1 MFFMTSRKL
10 KEINMRMLAFVSL
23 FIFLSA
29 CSSIGADVQ
38 VFKVSDLGTE
48 GFPKLSGNERMK
60 GEKSVLR
67 DEKEYVIKPGD
78 KLSIKFFFN
87 PELNEQDLIVRPD
100 GRISLQLIHEVE
112 AADLTASQLTRLLA
126 KRYVGQLKN
135 PEIAVIV
142 RSVKEHAIVS
152 VDGQVGNPGAFEIV
166 GSLTVLQAVALAGG
180 FDEDTAKKDEVT
192 VIRRDQSGHPFVIKL
207 DISAALSG
215 KDLSQNIQLLPYDFV
230 HVPRSFW

>member
-1 MFFMTSRKL
+1 
-10 KEINMRMLAFVSL
+10 MRMLAFVSL

-29 CSSIGADVQ
+29 CSSIGADVE
-38 VFKVSDLGTE
+38 VFKVSDLGKE
-48 GFPKLSGNERMK
+48 GLPNFSENEK
-60 GEKSVLR
+60 IHGEKSILR
-67 DEKEYVIKPGD
+67 DKEEYVIKPGD

-112 AADLTASQLTRLLA
+112 AANLTAPQLTSLLA

-142 RSVKEHAIVS
+142 RSVKEHPTVY
-152 VDGQVGNPGAFEIV
+152 VDGQVGNPGMFQIV
-166 GSLTVLQAVALAGG
+166 GSLSVLQVIALAQG

-192 VIRRDQSGHPFVIKL
+192 VIRRDQNGQPFVIQL
-207 DISAALSG
+207 DLTAALSG
-215 KDLSQNIQLLPYDFV
+215 KDLSQNIQLLPHDFV